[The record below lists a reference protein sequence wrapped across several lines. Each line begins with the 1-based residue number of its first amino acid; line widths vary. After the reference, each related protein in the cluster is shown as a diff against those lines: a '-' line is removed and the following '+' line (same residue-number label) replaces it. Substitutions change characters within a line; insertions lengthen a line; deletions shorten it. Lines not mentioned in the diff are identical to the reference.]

1 MNVKYVYIV
10 ISCLLMWCAFA
21 GAVTAK
27 SCSAM
32 QKELAELRAEYQD
45 YATVEG
51 PKREG
56 VKFDKL
62 VEILDKIIELKR
74 TMTAAQCPIPPRK
87 RSAEPKR

>member
-1 MNVKYVYIV
+1 MNIKLIYIA
-10 ISCLLMWCAFA
+10 IWALLVLPVCSDSLA
-21 GAVTAK
+21 AK

-32 QKELAELRAEYQD
+32 QKELAELRAEYHE

-51 PKREG
+51 PKGQG

-74 TMTAAQCPIPPRK
+74 AMTAADCKIPPRK
-87 RSAEPKR
+87 RSAGTKK